1 MPTRKDPASEVVA
14 FFESASLE
22 TATVVFAIVKGIITR
37 RTGATKVPRLR
48 KGART
53 ATPEPTKVG
62 A

>member
-1 MPTRKDPASEVVA
+1 MPSRKDPASQVVA

-22 TATVVFAIVKGIITR
+22 TATVVFQIVKAIVAR

-48 KGART
+48 KGTKT
-53 ATPEPTKVG
+53 ATAEKVE